1 MAFHVFWTNNALSI
15 DFQTNICNIQGL
27 ILSKDLKAKKD
38 VEDESTSIAFG
49 NLRFEVIELHHNVVE
64 KEEMLNTLA
73 SYLIGDRSEVQK
85 ISEEKDN
92 KVSKLENDNAQSVK
106 HIVELEAQIQVQVE
120 AHKAEMAK
128 LKRKI
133 KKLMRMLNQ
142 KKVKR
147 EIAEAEKNIVEK
159 NVEELRESKE

>member
-92 KVSKLENDNAQSVK
+92 KISKLENDNAQSVK
-106 HIVELEAQIQVQVE
+106 RIVELDISVQVE
-120 AHKAEMAK
+120 AHKAEMGK

-133 KKLMRMLNQ
+133 KKTN
-142 KKVKR
+142 
-147 EIAEAEKNIVEK
+147 E
-159 NVEELRESKE
+159 NVELEKSKTRNC

>member
-38 VEDESTSIAFG
+38 FEDESTSIGFG

-92 KVSKLENDNAQSVK
+92 KISKLENDNAQSVK
-106 HIVELEAQIQVQVE
+106 RIVELDISVQVE
-120 AHKAEMAK
+120 AHKAEMGK

-133 KKLMRMLNQ
+133 KKTN
-142 KKVKR
+142 
-147 EIAEAEKNIVEK
+147 E
-159 NVEELRESKE
+159 NVELEKSKTRNC